1 MRKKRID
8 GAVLRQHAEQAS
20 QLLKTIGNPIRL
32 KILCT
37 LMQGEYSVGK
47 LNNRIDLSQ
56 STLSQH
62 LAILRRNGLVQTRR
76 EAQTIFYSLEN
87 EKVSSLMECLYT
99 IYCG

>member
-8 GAVLRQHAEQAS
+8 GAALRQHAEQAS
-20 QLLKTIGNPIRL
+20 QLLKTVGNPIRL
-32 KILCT
+32 MILYT

-47 LNNRIDLSQ
+47 LNNRIELSQ

-99 IYCG
+99 IYCR